1 MNPELMYKWL
11 RGDENAM
18 QLCTMLWD
26 ISHVWDDLIDKDS
39 PVSDEDINQAFIMAI
54 IGLPRNEFYRQHLTE
69 LIPVIH
75 THIYEWLDSNAMEKA
90 DGPNEVAYALRSN
103 IGSIIITCARLV
115 GGDDWA
121 RSISLDI
128 RQELYGNESYQ
139 QYLGEY

>member
-1 MNPELMYKWL
+1 
-11 RGDENAM
+11 
-18 QLCTMLWD
+18 
-26 ISHVWDDLIDKDS
+26 
-39 PVSDEDINQAFIMAI
+39 
-54 IGLPRNEFYRQHLTE
+54 
-69 LIPVIH
+69 
-75 THIYEWLDSNAMEKA
+75 MEKA